1 MNFSIKTA
9 IEIAKFIL
17 FVVRSVR
24 ELVVEIEQAIPEP
37 GRGAEKF
44 AIVKKTLLTVAK
56 YMGIS
61 KAVLETVDGMVDDQ
75 INEAVAEE
83 INNGD

>member
-1 MNFSIKTA
+1 MNFSIKSA
-9 IEIAKFIL
+9 IEIAKFAL

-24 ELVVEIEQAIPEP
+24 ELVVEIEQAMPEP
-37 GRGAEKF
+37 GKGAEKF
-44 AIVKKTLLTVAK
+44 AIVKKTLITVAK

-61 KAVLETVDGMVDDQ
+61 TAVLETVDGMIDSQ

-83 INNGD
+83 INNGK

>member
-9 IEIAKFIL
+9 IEVAKFIL

>member
-1 MNFSIKTA
+1 MNFSIKTP